1 MNTYLIYFSIVII
14 IVISILYY
22 ECQKINYKLTNKLS
36 TEKFVSDN
44 EGENLRGS
52 LDDIDNEIPFY
63 NVQNTIKNYKSWFLQ
78 AKSHNIHFVSNT
90 AMVDENINFE
100 TQTS

>member
-1 MNTYLIYFSIVII
+1 MNTTLIYFSIVII

-22 ECQKINYKLTNKLS
+22 EYQQMKCKLGNIS
-36 TEKFVSDN
+36 TEKFVSDS

-52 LDDIDNEIPFY
+52 LDDIDNEVPFY
-63 NVQNTIKNYKSWFLQ
+63 NVQNTMKNYKSWFLQ

-100 TQTS
+100 TNTS

>member
-1 MNTYLIYFSIVII
+1 MNTTLIYFSIVII

-22 ECQKINYKLTNKLS
+22 EYRQMKCKLGNIS
-36 TEKFVSDN
+36 TEKFVSDS
-44 EGENLRGS
+44 EAENLRGS
-52 LDDIDNEIPFY
+52 LDDINNEVPFY
-63 NVQNTIKNYKSWFLQ
+63 NVQNTMKNYKSWFLQ

-100 TQTS
+100 TRTS